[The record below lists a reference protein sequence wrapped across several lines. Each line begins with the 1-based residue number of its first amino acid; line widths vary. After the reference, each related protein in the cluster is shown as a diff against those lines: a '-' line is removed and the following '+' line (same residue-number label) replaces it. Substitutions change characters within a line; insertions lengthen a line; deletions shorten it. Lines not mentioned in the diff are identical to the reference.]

1 MKKTKTTTMA
11 KSGKNNKY
19 RSGYEKDVCSRLDD
33 LGVCFEYETKNIY
46 YEVSEQRKY
55 TPDVILPNG
64 IILELKG
71 WFTANDRK
79 KMLLVI
85 KQHPDLDIR
94 MVFQRHTNKLFKG
107 SKTTYSEWCEKHS
120 IKWADKLIPEEWIK
134 ESERKQQKK

>member
-1 MKKTKTTTMA
+1 MRITPTLRF
-11 KSGKNNKY
+11 
-19 RSGYEKDVCSRLDD
+19 RSNYEREVCTLLDD
-33 LGVCFEYETKNIY
+33 DEVKFEYETMNLY

-71 WFTANDRK
+71 RFTTADRK
-79 KMLLVI
+79 KMLLVM

-107 SKTTYSEWCEKHS
+107 SLTTYSEWCNKKG
-120 IKWADKLIPEEWIK
+120 IKWASKIVPKEWIK
-134 ESERKQQKK
+134 EPRKHPKK

>member
-1 MKKTKTTTMA
+1 MKKTIHRF
-11 KSGKNNKY
+11 
-19 RSGYEKDVCSRLDD
+19 RSNYEKVVCNKLDEQNIP
-33 LGVCFEYETKNIY
+33 FQYETLNLH

-71 WFTANDRK
+71 RFSTADRK

-85 KQHPDLDIR
+85 AQHPDKDIR

-107 SKTTYSEWCEKHS
+107 SKTTYSEWCDKNN
-120 IKWADKLIPEEWIK
+120 IKWADKVVPIEWIN
-134 ESERKQQKK
+134 EKKK

>member
-1 MKKTKTTTMA
+1 MRITPTLRF
-11 KSGKNNKY
+11 
-19 RSGYEKDVCSRLDD
+19 RSNYEREVCTLLDD
-33 LGVCFEYETKNIY
+33 DEVKFEYETMNLY

-71 WFTANDRK
+71 RFTTADRK

-107 SKTTYSEWCEKHS
+107 SLTTYSEWCNKKG
-120 IKWADKLIPEEWIK
+120 IKWASKTVPKEWIK
-134 ESERKQQKK
+134 EPRKHPKK

>member
-1 MKKTKTTTMA
+1 MKKTIHRF
-11 KSGKNNKY
+11 
-19 RSGYEKDVCSRLDD
+19 RSNYEKVVCNKLDEQN
-33 LGVCFEYETKNIY
+33 VPFQYETLNLH

-71 WFTANDRK
+71 RFSTADRK

-85 KQHPDLDIR
+85 SQHPDKDIR

-107 SKTTYSEWCEKHS
+107 SKTTYSQWCDKNN
-120 IKWADKLIPEEWIK
+120 IKWADKVVPIEWIN
-134 ESERKQQKK
+134 EKKK

>member
-1 MKKTKTTTMA
+1 MA
-11 KSGKNNKY
+11 RSGKVNRY
-19 RSGYEKDVCSRLDD
+19 RSGYEKDVCARLDD
-33 LGVCFEYETKNIY
+33 LGVRFEYETKNLY

-71 WFTANDRK
+71 RFTANDRK

-107 SKTTYSEWCEKHS
+107 SKTTYSEWCEKHN
-120 IKWADKLIPEEWIK
+120 IKWADKQIPEEWIK
-134 ESERKQQKK
+134 ESKVRVPKK

>member
-1 MKKTKTTTMA
+1 MRITPTLRF
-11 KSGKNNKY
+11 
-19 RSGYEKDVCSRLDD
+19 RSNYEREVCNELDD
-33 LGVCFEYETKNIY
+33 DEVEFEYETMNLY

-71 WFTANDRK
+71 RFTTADRK
-79 KMLLVI
+79 KMLLVM

-107 SKTTYSEWCEKHS
+107 SLTTYSEWCNKKG
-120 IKWADKLIPEEWIK
+120 IKWASKTVPKEWIK
-134 ESERKQQKK
+134 ESKKLPKK

>member
-1 MKKTKTTTMA
+1 MRTRKK
-11 KSGKNNKY
+11 NRY
-19 RSGYEKDVCSRLDD
+19 RSGYEKTVCGELDNLNID
-33 LGVCFEYETKNIY
+33 FEYETRNLY

-55 TPDVILPNG
+55 TPDIILPNG

-71 WFTANDRK
+71 RFSASDRK

-107 SKTTYSEWCEKHS
+107 SKTTYSEWCEKHN
-120 IKWADKLIPEEWIK
+120 IKWADKQVPIEWIK
-134 ESERKQQKK
+134 ENKKVPKK